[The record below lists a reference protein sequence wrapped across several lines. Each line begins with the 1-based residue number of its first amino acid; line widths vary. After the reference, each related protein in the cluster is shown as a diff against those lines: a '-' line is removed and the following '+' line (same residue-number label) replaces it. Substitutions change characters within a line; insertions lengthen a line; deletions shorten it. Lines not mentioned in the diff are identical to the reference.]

1 MFDDSDDSGDDSLG
15 EEVPVRVAVK
25 EPKRVL
31 GAKHLQEMR
40 EVLDLDKFQRK
51 KEARI
56 RKRKA
61 RKAKKKLETG
71 GGLIQT
77 LASSKLGQPAAEVV
91 HYTDYRRLKKP
102 KLTRDADE
110 SRQLREL
117 VQRMEGGKEV
127 KEVTLQQARYVV
139 YVAMLCRAKQI
150 VEASPYS

>member
-1 MFDDSDDSGDDSLG
+1 MG

-61 RKAKKKLETG
+61 RKTKKKQETG

-139 YVAMLCRAKQI
+139 LCCNVMQG
-150 VEASPYS
+150 EANYGGKPLFLIQKRIKS